1 MPAVGRGQGVAPPHE
16 IMTTLKDDTIE
27 HCKKCSSYDTNLW
40 RDAVS
45 VHRTK
50 TKTDV
55 VLIASIY
62 CFVVGTIG
70 LQQLNSTNE
79 AGHIRDTVKVIS
91 KTVRQMVKAGE
102 EISEAPSQCDR
113 QTQPFESGENIIK
126 YVHAISVVQS
136 Y

>member
-1 MPAVGRGQGVAPPHE
+1 M
-16 IMTTLKDDTIE
+16 
-27 HCKKCSSYDTNLW
+27 
-40 RDAVS
+40 S
-45 VHRTK
+45 VHRYPK
-50 TKTDV
+50 TQTDV
-55 VLIASIY
+55 VLIAKIY

-91 KTVRQMVKAGE
+91 KALRQMVKAGE

-126 YVHAISVVQS
+126 YVNAISVFQLC
-136 Y
+136 